1 VKQKTDATNATDST
15 IVANY
20 GFRHGQRPHSAVLG
34 PLIDI
39 YFEKIHPILPLLEE
53 EEFRRNHAGGV
64 VPEPLVHAM
73 CLAAAKDA
81 DAEPHLKL
89 SDSPVTV
96 PPRQFCSILHA
107 SVAGALRVPVRFE
120 KITLIRILALVSLH
134 SEGPEGAEEASLWL
148 SQAMHHSQTLG
159 LHLGQAAAVSA
170 GNDLV
175 MKRLFWCLW
184 TLDRINS
191 AINGRPIFMSD
202 VDIAIETFAP
212 GESGFP
218 AFEAWLKVADVLNK
232 VIDFYRPTSNLSESG
247 WEGDWPVMEELIDSV
262 NGWDLS
268 ASILATIH
276 LFYLTVSILVYQ
288 TFEMSE
294 IFADPF
300 VHHF

>member
-1 VKQKTDATNATDST
+1 
-15 IVANY
+15 
-20 GFRHGQRPHSAVLG
+20 
-34 PLIDI
+34 
-39 YFEKIHPILPLLEE
+39 
-53 EEFRRNHAGGV
+53 
-64 VPEPLVHAM
+64 
-73 CLAAAKDA
+73 
-81 DAEPHLKL
+81 
-89 SDSPVTV
+89 
-96 PPRQFCSILHA
+96 
-107 SVAGALRVPVRFE
+107 
-120 KITLIRILALVSLH
+120 
-134 SEGPEGAEEASLWL
+134 
-148 SQAMHHSQTLG
+148 MHHSQTLG